1 MTNPQ
6 EFNPRTIAAQH
17 ALVRLLNTP
26 PETIVS
32 MLDRLEIPWERKQV
46 DGVVSLV
53 IAWPDLVVGEQRLQ
67 KEGPFV
73 RKLVEEM
80 KGQAGQLFSGEQIP
94 GANHPLLG
102 GN

>member
-1 MTNPQ
+1 MNQPS
-6 EFNPRTIAAQH
+6 FDPKTIAAQQ

-32 MLDRLEIPWERKQV
+32 MLDRLQIPWERKQV

-53 IAWPDLVVGEQRLQ
+53 IKWPDLVTGEQRLQ
-67 KEGPFV
+67 KEGPFI
-73 RKLVEEM
+73 RTLVEEM
-80 KGQAGQLFSGEQIP
+80 KANREMFSGEQIP

-102 GN
+102 DN